1 MQRTLIHE
9 AEQSSTRV
17 RLAVRIVR
25 HGLTVSN
32 HCQDS
37 VPAHSTL
44 EHPLDGMA
52 AEYHS
57 FAFHWPPLSY
67 QLPRRGIS
75 GEAVAIRGCDGPVTK
90 WQGS

>member
-57 FAFHWPPLSY
+57 FAFIGRLYRTSY
-67 QLPRRGIS
+67 RAAAS
-75 GEAVAIRGCDGPVTK
+75 AVRHRHQGCGGPVTK
-90 WQGS
+90 WQVS